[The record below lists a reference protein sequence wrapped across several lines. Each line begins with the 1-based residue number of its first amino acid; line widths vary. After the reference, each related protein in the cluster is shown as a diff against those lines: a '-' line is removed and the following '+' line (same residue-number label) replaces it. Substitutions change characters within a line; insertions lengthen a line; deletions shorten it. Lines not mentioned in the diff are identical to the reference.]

1 MDVTFK
7 FVPDQRVTT
16 PFSNMGIITMC
27 AIDDNRNI
35 TYCVKRSTATQWFK
49 ESELSPWIDTK

>member
-16 PFSNMGIITMC
+16 PFDDMGIITQC
-27 AIDDNRNI
+27 SIDENRKI
-35 TYCVKRSTATQWFK
+35 TYYVRRSTESQWFK
-49 ESELSPWIDTK
+49 ESELTAFE